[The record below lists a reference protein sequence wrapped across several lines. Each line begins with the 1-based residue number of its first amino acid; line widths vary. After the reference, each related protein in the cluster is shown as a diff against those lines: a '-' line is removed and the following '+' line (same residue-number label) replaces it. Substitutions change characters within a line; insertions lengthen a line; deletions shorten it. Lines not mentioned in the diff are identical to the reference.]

1 MLGPSLDL
9 LEHLSPDLM
18 EATEPLPDTS
28 VCNSAPHNSRLKSEG
43 LVQQKQHQ
51 QLIGC
56 QTEDTYPA
64 PPSWLQ
70 TSGRSQ
76 WGSRRRNSRWRWR

>member
-28 VCNSAPHNSRLKSEG
+28 VCNSAPLTQRKS
-43 LVQQKQHQ
+43 
-51 QLIGC
+51 
-56 QTEDTYPA
+56 
-64 PPSWLQ
+64 
-70 TSGRSQ
+70 
-76 WGSRRRNSRWRWR
+76 